1 MIFRNGFFSSVSLL
15 HPLGKEMKNKILFE
29 AGSTKTTV
37 MSSHSL
43 HEFETDLRQN
53 EPFQINLS
61 GYNPNRPSTLFEDEL
76 QKLIIRTE
84 DEIYFYGSG
93 LNSSA
98 NKVKVSRLFQDLFG
112 AKVAV
117 FDDVIG
123 AARAAYSNQRG
134 IVGVLGTGAVVAVY
148 DGQSIQEI
156 RGGWGY
162 LIDDL
167 GGGYELG
174 KVTLSAWLNQSL
186 SDELA
191 RDLAKYVGCQ
201 REEFVHHFYTNPQ
214 LGAQAEGLKMVAG
227 VVTLLSKY
235 QGNSRENKIISD
247 YFKLFFNRHLKQ
259 ISEVTQIK
267 NVRFIGS
274 VAAVFE
280 PILRIVMQ
288 ENVMVM
294 DEIVQFPVQKLWVFH
309 FNLS

>member
-1 MIFRNGFFSSVSLL
+1 
-15 HPLGKEMKNKILFE
+15 MKNKILFE

-37 MSSHSL
+37 LSSHSL
-43 HEFETDLRQN
+43 HETITDLRQN
-53 EPFQINLS
+53 GPVQINLS
-61 GYNPNRPSTLFEDEL
+61 GYNPNRPSTAFEDEL
-76 QKLIIRTE
+76 KKLTIGSE

-123 AARAAYSNQRG
+123 AARATYSNQAG
-134 IVGVLGTGAVVAVY
+134 IVGILGTGAVVAVY

-186 SDELA
+186 SD
-191 RDLAKYVGCQ
+191 DLAQEIAEYVGCQ
-201 REEFVHHFYTNPQ
+201 RQEFIHHYYTNHQ
-214 LGAQAEGLKMVAG
+214 LGARAEGLKMVAG
-227 VVTLLSKY
+227 VVMLLSKY
-235 QGNSRENKIISD
+235 QGNSNENKIISD
-247 YFKLFFNRHLKQ
+247 YFKLFFDRHVSQ

-274 VAAVFE
+274 VAVAFE
-280 PILRIVMQ
+280 PILRLTMK
-288 ENVMVM
+288 ENGMVM
-294 DEIVQFPVQKLWVFH
+294 NEIVQFPAQKLWAFH
-309 FNLS
+309 FNLSYFIRDSSL

>member
-1 MIFRNGFFSSVSLL
+1 
-15 HPLGKEMKNKILFE
+15 MKNKILFE

-37 MSSHSL
+37 LSSYSL
-43 HEFETDLRQN
+43 HETEADLRQS
-53 EPFQINLS
+53 EPIQINLS
-61 GYNPNRPSTLFEDEL
+61 GYNPNRPSTAFENEL
-76 QKLIIRTE
+76 KKLTIGTE

-98 NKVKVSRLFQDLFG
+98 NKVKVSRLFEDLFG

-123 AARAAYSNQRG
+123 AARAAYSNQEG
-134 IVGVLGTGAVVAVY
+134 IVGILGTGAVVAVY

-186 SDELA
+186 SDDLA
-191 RDLAKYVGCQ
+191 REIAEYVGCQ
-201 REEFVHHFYTNPQ
+201 REEFVHHYYTNPQ
-214 LGAQAEGLKMVAG
+214 LGAQSEGLKMVAG
-227 VVTLLSKY
+227 VVTFLSKY
-235 QGNSRENKIISD
+235 QGNSKENKIISD
-247 YFKLFFNRHLKQ
+247 YFKLFFNRHVSQ

-274 VAAVFE
+274 VAAAFE
-280 PILRIVMQ
+280 PILRIITQ
-288 ENVMVM
+288 ENGMVM
-294 DEIVQFPVQKLWVFH
+294 NEIVQFPAQKLWVFH